1 MKTAENKMTEYQ
13 TWVVYCYDEFGA
25 ERKAGT
31 VDAKSK
37 GHAMAIVRKQGVSK
51 VCDAVLKPQ

>member
-1 MKTAENKMTEYQ
+1 MKKEQ
-13 TWVVYCYDEFGA
+13 TWVVYCYDEYGA

-31 VDAKSK
+31 VEAKSK

-51 VCDAVLKPQ
+51 VCDAILKDQ